1 MKKKNSKIWGS
12 HRRKVMSKSV
22 WEQGTEMI
30 GGGGEWWGNND
41 CDSAEHSMIH
51 DTEPTRARRRTSVEK
66 T

>member
-30 GGGGEWWGNND
+30 GGGGCEI
-41 CDSAEHSMIH
+41 MIV
-51 DTEPTRARRRTSVEK
+51 TQLSIP
-66 T
+66 